1 MLLLL
6 LLLLQSCFRKALDLA
21 AAAKGKN
28 RRTLRSSGPFFLL
41 PVAAACVSE
50 LLLSFAGNL
59 LGNLAVVVEGLQ
71 ALAVADELLRLLS
84 GVSEKQL
91 LLVGSFIN
99 PVRNQLFSWKEIIWI
114 GVCCFSRL

>member
-1 MLLLL
+1 M
-6 LLLLQSCFRKALDLA
+6 
-21 AAAKGKN
+21 KN
-28 RRTLRSSGPFFLL
+28 RRTLRSSGAFFLL

-59 LGNLAVVVEGLQ
+59 LENLAVVVEGLQ

-114 GVCCFSRL
+114 GVCCFSRLQL